1 VSIRSLAVAVAAVLF
16 GLPSLAWAGVRIAMA
31 PISVHAAGSDSAY
44 LSTGLR
50 EMLSARL
57 DQYDGVRVIRLGAPD
72 PAAAGREAAVEAGRE
87 AGADYVVFGSF
98 TRFGEG
104 ASLDL
109 SCVSLSQAP
118 EADAMEEEV
127 RRVFIHS
134 GKLGEII
141 PQLDT
146 LAEKI
151 ARYAQSG
158 DGSGGGSSAAAAEV
172 GEGTAADVKEESA
185 EMEGLKRRVEAL
197 ERAVYAPVASGA
209 ATGEETEEAESGG
222 SAVR

>member
-1 VSIRSLAVAVAAVLF
+1 VSIRSLAVAFATVLLC
-16 GLPSLAWAGVRIAMA
+16 LPSLAWAEARIAMA
-31 PISVHAAGSDSAY
+31 PISVHAAGSDSGY

-57 DQYDGVRVIRLGAPD
+57 DQYDGVRVIRLDPTDPTAP
-72 PAAAGREAAVEAGRE
+72 GLEAAVGAGR
-87 AGADYVVFGSF
+87 AADADYVVFGSF

-109 SCVSLSQAP
+109 RCVSLADAP
-118 EADAMEEEV
+118 EGETADEEA

-134 GKLGEII
+134 GQLGDII

-151 ARYAQSG
+151 ARYALSSSSPHRNVSG
-158 DGSGGGSSAAAAEV
+158 EEAGEETVASG
-172 GEGTAADVKEESA
+172 KEEAAVVES
-185 EMEGLKRRVEAL
+185 LKRRVEAL
-197 ERAVYAPVASGA
+197 ERAVYAPAASGEA
-209 ATGEETEEAESGG
+209 AAEETGEAESSG

>member
-1 VSIRSLAVAVAAVLF
+1 
-16 GLPSLAWAGVRIAMA
+16 
-31 PISVHAAGSDSAY
+31 
-44 LSTGLR
+44 
-50 EMLSARL
+50 MLSARL
-57 DQYDGVRVIRLGAPD
+57 EQYDGVRVVRLGPPD
-72 PAAAGREAAVEAGRE
+72 PGAAGREAAVEAGRA

-151 ARYAQSG
+151 ARYTQS
-158 DGSGGGSSAAAAEV
+158 SGGGSSSAAAEEV
-172 GEGTAADVKEESA
+172 GEASAAGAKEESA

-209 ATGEETEEAESGG
+209 ATGEEAEEAESGG